1 MLKTGHREI
10 KRYLIEDL
18 ETITKGDSGNAYHSA
33 EEWITDEETTQDGDK
48 KLKLALIEKWWRSKQ
63 VSIDW

>member
-10 KRYLIEDL
+10 KRYPIEDL
-18 ETITKGDSGNAYHSA
+18 ETITKGDGGNAYHSA

-48 KLKLALIEKWWRSKQ
+48 KLKLAPIEKWWRSKQ